1 MIRKLECKW
10 FFDARLL
17 IAELLMRLEKERL
30 ELREKRKRDKERLK
44 ATETTEEKRRR
55 RLMKKEHKA
64 LKDKEKMGW
73 DNDYVR

>member
-1 MIRKLECKW
+1 MV
-10 FFDARLL
+10 

>member
-1 MIRKLECKW
+1 MECTW

>member
-1 MIRKLECKW
+1 MIGKLECKW